1 LCGTVKEIKDKVE
14 IDICCCL
21 GLLSSEQATR
31 LKAVGVERVNHNL
44 NTSSSH
50 HTEICTTH
58 TYEDRLETLRNVK
71 DAGLSICSGG
81 IVGIGESHEDII
93 DLAFALKEAE
103 ADSIPV
109 NFLHPIDGT
118 PLAGREDL
126 TPRDCLRILSLFR
139 FVNSSREIRVAGGRE
154 RNIRSLQALAL
165 YPANS
170 LFMEGYLTTVG
181 QTTSDAHQMIA
192 DAGFEIT
199 TTIAP
204 ALQEESVSIG

>member
-1 LCGTVKEIKDKVE
+1 
-14 IDICCCL
+14 
-21 GLLSSEQATR
+21 
-31 LKAVGVERVNHNL
+31 
-44 NTSSSH
+44 
-50 HTEICTTH
+50 
-58 TYEDRLETLRNVK
+58 
-71 DAGLSICSGG
+71 
-81 IVGIGESHEDII
+81 
-93 DLAFALKEAE
+93 
-103 ADSIPV
+103 
-109 NFLHPIDGT
+109 
-118 PLAGREDL
+118 GREDL

-139 FVNSSREIRVAGGRE
+139 FVNPSREIRVAGGRE